1 MILFFGEVTMKKAK
15 LIILIVSSIILVFVL
30 SFGTLYGLLY
40 SGIPLDNPIAL
51 GSSSIEIPA
60 NLTDDGKALSVMSF
74 NIRCFTKEAEEINYW
89 TNRKDAVLALILNYS
104 PDIIGFQEVTHPQY
118 LFLMEELGDLYG
130 YYGSYRSGLNTERGN
145 FLIKTSDPKVNSPN
159 IAFSSMI
166 GEASPIF
173 YKKSR
178 FEIVNHEMFWLS
190 ESPEKPSKGWD
201 ADLKRIATY
210 LELKDHYTDNTVRFL
225 NTHFDHK
232 GETAEQNSANLIND
246 FIADRSG
253 FIVVGDFN
261 VPEDSAPYNELL
273 SQTLSNSKYCILE
286 TERSDGTTFNGY
298 GLSEENLTI
307 DHVFIQAN
315 IYSPQSYLI
324 IEDKR
329 ANGNYISDHFP
340 ILVNL
345 EYK

>member
-1 MILFFGEVTMKKAK
+1 MFLFLVEVTMKKAT
-15 LIILIVSSIILVFVL
+15 LIIIIVSSIILVL
-30 SFGTLYGLLY
+30 GLCFGTLYGLLY

-130 YYGSYRSGLNTERGN
+130 YYGSYRSGLNVERAN
-145 FLIKTSDPKVNSPN
+145 FLIKTSDPKVSSINTN
-159 IAFSSMI
+159 YSSMI
-166 GEASPIF
+166 SEASPIF

-178 FEIVNHEMFWLS
+178 FEVVDHDMFWLS
-190 ESPEKPSKGWD
+190 ETPEKPSKGWD
-201 ADLKRIATY
+201 AKLKRIATY
-210 LELKDHYTDNTVRFL
+210 LEFKDHYTDNTVHFV
-225 NTHFDHK
+225 NTHFDHMGDAAK
-232 GETAEQNSANLIND
+232 LNSAKLIND
-246 FIADRSG
+246 YIGDRSN

-261 VPEDSAPYNELL
+261 SMEGTEPYTELL
-273 SQTLSNSKYCILE
+273 SKTLVNSKYCILE
-286 TERSDGTTFNGY
+286 TERSNGPTSNGY
-298 GLSEENLTI
+298 GTFKEELPI
-307 DHVFIQAN
+307 DHIFLQN
-315 IYSPQSYLI
+315 TYSAQSYLI

-329 ANGNYISDHFP
+329 ADGNYISDHFP

-345 EYK
+345 GYK